1 MPNNVRDD
9 LIDILETLSKA
20 QLKALRRLRQTT
32 GQKPAL
38 GAKAPAKR
46 MSHIE
51 LVSDILRRAGRPL
64 HISEILDLVAKR
76 RGITLDRESV
86 VSAIAKRV
94 VRKDRFMRTGPN
106 TFAILPPDTER

>member
-1 MPNNVRDD
+1 MPNNVCDD
-9 LIDILETLSKA
+9 LIDVLEAISKA
-20 QLKALRRLRQTT
+20 QLKTLRQLRQTT
-32 GQKPAL
+32 WQKPAQSNTAL
-38 GAKAPAKR
+38 RQR

-51 LVSDILRRAGRPL
+51 IVYDILQSAGHPL

-94 VRKDRFMRTGPN
+94 ARKDRFIRTGPN
-106 TFAILPPDTER
+106 TFSVLPDAER